1 MSESNEHRAGRL
13 HGLWAMTN
21 RELKKWYKAP
31 VIFTLSIVQ
40 PIIWMGLLGKAMNIS
55 ALFGGSTFTNSIM
68 SQPGI
73 ITQFTKALMTY
84 GMTQTQ
90 ANLFLTNPNGIGSV
104 FSGVGNAVLLSTFN
118 TTSYFSFM
126 AVGMIAFTALFTTA
140 FSGMSVVWD
149 RRLGFLNKA
158 LSTPVSRGVIIF
170 SKVLSATFR
179 SMFQAGIII
188 LIAIAFGLQFG
199 ATFNPVYVLGVFAIL
214 FLICV
219 GLSSMFIAITI
230 RSTRIETPMA
240 VMNLIT
246 LPLMFAS
253 NAFFPTSIMP
263 SWLKAVANVNPM
275 TYTTDAVRQLL
286 IYNSINWWGT
296 VGGQMGIGLDF
307 LYVGIFAVVVASIGI
322 ALSWRFLSK

>member
-1 MSESNEHRAGRL
+1 MSETDGNSKGKL
-13 HGLWAMTN
+13 HGLWALTN

-31 VIFTLSIVQ
+31 VIFILSIVQ
-40 PIIWMGLLGKAMNIS
+40 PIIWMGLLGKAMNIGAIFS
-55 ALFGGSTFTNSIM
+55 SGSFDQLLGKLVLTPPLTTTQSLQLGGFFQGLQNSIM
-68 SQPGI
+68 Q
-73 ITQFTKALMTY
+73 
-84 GMTQTQ
+84 
-90 ANLFLTNPNGIGSV
+90 N
-104 FSGVGNAVLLSTFN
+104 TFN
-118 TTSYFSFM
+118 TTDYFSFM

-158 LSTPVSRGVIIF
+158 LSTPVSRAVIVF
-170 SKVLSATFR
+170 SKVLSATLR

-188 LIAIAFGLQFG
+188 LIAMAFGLQFG
-199 ATFNPVYVLGVFAIL
+199 ASFNPLYIFGVFAIM

-253 NAFFPTSIMP
+253 NAFFPTNIMP
-263 SWLKAVANVNPM
+263 SWLQTVATFNPM

-286 IYNSINWWGT
+286 INKT
-296 VGGQMGIGLDF
+296 TDF
-307 LYVGIFAVVVASIGI
+307 IVVAKDFAYVGIFAVLAATIGI
-322 ALSWRFLSK
+322 VLSWRFLNK

>member
-1 MSESNEHRAGRL
+1 MTENNGSSKSRL
-13 HGLWAMTN
+13 HGLWALTN

-31 VIFTLSIVQ
+31 VIFTLSIIQ
-40 PIIWMGLLGKAMNIS
+40 PILWMGLLGKAMNINAIFS
-55 ALFGGSTFTNSIM
+55 PDKIQQLMGGLVLT
-68 SQPGI
+68 PP
-73 ITQFTKALMTY
+73 L
-84 GMTQTQ
+84 TQTQ
-90 ANLFLTNPNGIGSV
+90 SGQLGGFFQSLQTGIMQ
-104 FSGVGNAVLLSTFN
+104 NTFH
-118 TTSYFSFM
+118 TSDYFSFM

-158 LSTPVSRGVIIF
+158 LSTPVSRGVIVF
-170 SKVLSATFR
+170 SKVLSAALR

-188 LIAIAFGLQFG
+188 VIAIAFGLQFG
-199 ATFNPVYVLGVFAIL
+199 ASFNPLYVLGVFGIL

-230 RSTRIETPMA
+230 RSTRMETPMA

-263 SWLKAVANVNPM
+263 SWLQTVAQFNPM

-286 IYNSINWWGT
+286 IYSST
-296 VGGQMGIGLDF
+296 DF
-307 LYVGIFAVVVASIGI
+307 GSVATDFAYVGLFALVIATIGI
-322 ALSWRFLSK
+322 VLSWRFLNK